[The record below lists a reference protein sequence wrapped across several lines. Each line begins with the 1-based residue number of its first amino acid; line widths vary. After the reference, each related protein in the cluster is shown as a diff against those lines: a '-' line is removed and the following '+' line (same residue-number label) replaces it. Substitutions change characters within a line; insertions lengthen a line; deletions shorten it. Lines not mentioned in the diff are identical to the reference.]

1 MTWNTGLISTII
13 QCTVCVNAYYIIFW
27 SSNYSHLFYTFIK
40 LYMLVNSKDVL
51 ILLFLLCLSQ
61 MFHHILTRER
71 EVFWQYG
78 EVTCAAFSLNNLD
91 TVSKLNPTRFAI
103 IF

>member
-1 MTWNTGLISTII
+1 MKYSSNFYI
-13 QCTVCVNAYYIIFW
+13 QCALCVSADYNFLVFKLQSFALY
-27 SSNYSHLFYTFIK
+27 LQ
-40 LYMLVNSKDVL
+40 LYMLVNNKSVL
-51 ILLFLLCLSQ
+51 IHLFLLCLFQ

-103 IF
+103 TF

>member
-1 MTWNTGLISTII
+1 MKYSSNFYI
-13 QCTVCVNAYYIIFW
+13 QCALCVSAYYNFLVFKLQ
-27 SSNYSHLFYTFIK
+27 SFALYLQ
-40 LYMLVNSKDVL
+40 LYMLVNNKSVL
-51 ILLFLLCLSQ
+51 IHLFLLCLFQ

-91 TVSKLNPTRFAI
+91 TVSKLNTTRFAI

>member
-1 MTWNTGLISTII
+1 MVSRAAHTYPKNTQVLPPPPPGVLYL
-13 QCTVCVNAYYIIFW
+13 Q
-27 SSNYSHLFYTFIK
+27 
-40 LYMLVNSKDVL
+40 LYMLVNNKNVL
-51 ILLFLLCLSQ
+51 ILLFLLCLFQ

>member
-1 MTWNTGLISTII
+1 
-13 QCTVCVNAYYIIFW
+13 
-27 SSNYSHLFYTFIK
+27 
-40 LYMLVNSKDVL
+40 MLVYSKSVL
-51 ILLFLLCLSQ
+51 IHIFLLCLFQ
-61 MFHHILTRER
+61 MFHHILTHER

-91 TVSKLNPTRFAI
+91 TVSKRNPTRFAI

>member
-1 MTWNTGLISTII
+1 MEYRSNFYI
-13 QCTVCVNAYYIIFW
+13 QCAVCVSAYYNFLVFKLQ
-27 SSNYSHLFYTFIK
+27 SFPLYLQ
-40 LYMLVNSKDVL
+40 LYMLVNNKSVL
-51 ILLFLLCLSQ
+51 MHLFLLCLFQ

-103 IF
+103 IFSH

>member
-1 MTWNTGLISTII
+1 MTWNTGLCTII
-13 QCTVCVNAYYIIFW
+13 QCTVSVSAYYKLFW
-27 SSNYSHLFYTFIK
+27 SSIQSFALYLQ
-40 LYMLVNSKDVL
+40 LYMLVNNKKCIDTFTV
-51 ILLFLLCLSQ
+51 FLLCLFQ